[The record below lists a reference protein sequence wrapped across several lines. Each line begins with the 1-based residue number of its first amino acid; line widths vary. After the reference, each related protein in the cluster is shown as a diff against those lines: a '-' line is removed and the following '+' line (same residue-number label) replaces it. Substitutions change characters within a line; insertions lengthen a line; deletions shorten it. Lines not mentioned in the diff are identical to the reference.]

1 MTESRALMS
10 GRDHMDRCRPG
21 SSQRPWRFLF
31 PILALGF
38 ACRVGVVL
46 GGDFIYHPDV
56 VLSYLEPAW
65 RLASGYGLVNWEQY
79 YGARSQLIPGVLAV
93 VMDLLLKLGIQHPV
107 SLRTGVEVVLC
118 GVSLLVPWG
127 MYALARAVL
136 DERAAR
142 VALVLGVAWWELV
155 ALAGQALSEMLALG
169 PLVWTFAVAAD
180 ARSGR
185 RATALAVLLIATCAL
200 RFQYAPLALVAVA
213 LAWPGLA
220 ASGARVRFLASA
232 AVCLV
237 LLAIFDMATVGAPLY
252 RSYVANLVFN
262 LVFVEEIVAVGVAT
276 PWVAYPLA
284 LFLAS
289 GGLFAVGVTGVLLVE
304 SSKATRITH
313 AKWLLLP
320 IAILVALHVA
330 SPWKEYRFILASV
343 PFWLTAFAT
352 VLTALWPRGTIGRRV
367 AVALALWFLAAS
379 ALGLLARLPGQDGLY
394 ASFQMASREFVGPP
408 DPRLELARRLVDDA
422 TLAGLAEI
430 ATDPGTGLGQV
441 HLGRNVPIFDGH
453 SVAALEECGIGPS
466 AYATHAIVP
475 PDAPLPDG
483 FPVRLA
489 DARGWRLVA
498 TGRPNSS
505 TPAWLSQFPVSLTGF
520 WGRIARRVFEPE
532 SLPELELVELNPW
545 AIRLWEA
552 WLGGE
557 PGPRPLVALRVPRP
571 GLPLRVALPA
581 ECTDSLRPG
590 DRATG
595 RRGGRDGSATA
606 C

>member
-1 MTESRALMS
+1 MS
-10 GRDHMDRCRPG
+10 GGDHMDRHRPG
-21 SSQRPWRFLF
+21 PSQRPWRFLV

-38 ACRVGVVL
+38 ACRVAVVL

-56 VLSYLEPAW
+56 VFQYLEPAW
-65 RLASGYGLVNWEQY
+65 RLVSGYGLVVWEQY
-79 YGARSQLIPGVLAV
+79 YGARSQLVPGALAV
-93 VMDLLLKLGIQHPV
+93 VMDLLLKLGVEHPTT
-107 SLRTGVEVVLC
+107 LRTGVEVVLC

-127 MYALARAVL
+127 MYAFARAVL
-136 DERAAR
+136 DERTAR
-142 VALVLGVAWWELV
+142 VALVLGVAWYELV

-185 RATALAVLLIATCAL
+185 RATALAVLLIAACAL
-200 RFQYAPLALVAVA
+200 RLQYAPLALAAVA

-220 ASGARVRFLASA
+220 ASRARVRFLASA

-237 LLAIFDMATVGAPLY
+237 LLAVFDMATVGAPLY
-252 RSYVANLVFN
+252 RSYVSNLVFN
-262 LVFVEEIVAVGVAT
+262 LVFVEEIAAVGAAT
-276 PWVAYPLA
+276 PWSAYPLG

-289 GGLFAVGVTGVLLVE
+289 GGLFLVGVTGVLLVE
-304 SSKATRITH
+304 SSTVTRVAR

-320 IAILVALHVA
+320 IVLLVALHVS

-343 PFWLTAFAT
+343 PFWLVAFST
-352 VLTALWPRGTIGRRV
+352 VLTALWSRRTIGRRV
-367 AVALALWFLAAS
+367 AGALALWFLAVS
-379 ALGLLARLPGQDGLY
+379 VLGLLARLPGQDNVHVPDHRP
-394 ASFQMASREFVGPP
+394 SREFLERP
-408 DPRLELARRLVDDA
+408 DPRLELARRLADDD
-422 TLAGLAEI
+422 TLEGLAEI
-430 ATDPGTGLGQV
+430 ATNPGTGLGQV

-466 AYATHAIVP
+466 AYATHAMVP

-498 TGRPNSS
+498 TGRPSSS

-532 SLPELELVELNPW
+532 SLPELELVELNQW

-590 DRATG
+590 DRAS
-595 RRGGRDGSATA
+595 GGP
-606 C
+606 